1 MKVELTQEWC
11 KNMAK
16 IEDRPNDAAPICVWC
31 ETRVPGAC
39 KSHYDTLT
47 CTHRVIVPTAEEWD
61 SAVEARNGEPT
72 HPAQWSAGYDAGFKD
87 GHQAACE
94 ALQRDA
100 ERYRWLRLQD
110 WDTCPL
116 AVVANPKDAIKLGH
130 DAPSLERLDAMIDTH
145 VAEIQFY
152 LNHALAEMAVAD
164 PRKPCTCD
172 GAGRGPG
179 RECVVKAG
187 GRLGEL
193 WRCSEGCNGCDD
205 CTDYE
210 P

>member
-1 MKVELTQEWC
+1 MRHERGWQE
-11 KNMAK
+11 K
-16 IEDRPNDAAPICVWC
+16 IAARTARRLQANLRRAAEAAGRSSMVWNPKENDAFFGEPQEDAREPGAHADDAETMCVWC
-31 ETRVPGAC
+31 EERVPGAC

-47 CTHRVIVPTAEEWD
+47 CTHRVMVPTAEQWD

-116 AVVANPKDAIKLGH
+116 AVVANPKEAIKLGH
-130 DAPSLERLDAMIDTH
+130 DAPSRERLDAMID
-145 VAEIQFY
+145 AP
-152 LNHALAEMAVAD
+152 LAEVRATVNSALE
-164 PRKPCTCD
+164 R
-172 GAGRGPG
+172 AGRSD
-179 RECVVKAG
+179 
-187 GRLGEL
+187 LGA
-193 WRCSEGCNGCDD
+193 
-205 CTDYE
+205 
-210 P
+210 

>member
-1 MKVELTQEWC
+1 MRHERGWRE
-11 KNMAK
+11 K
-16 IEDRPNDAAPICVWC
+16 IAARTARRLQANLRRAAEAEGRSSMVWSPKENDAFFGEPQEDAREPGAHADDAETMCVWC
-31 ETRVPGAC
+31 ETRVRGAC

-47 CTHRVIVPTAEEWD
+47 CTHRVMVPTAEQWD

-116 AVVANPKDAIKLGH
+116 AVVANPKEAIKLGH
-130 DAPSLERLDAMIDTH
+130 DAPSRERLDAMID
-145 VAEIQFY
+145 AP
-152 LNHALAEMAVAD
+152 LAEVRAAVNSALEL
-164 PRKPCTCD
+164 
-172 GAGRGPG
+172 AGRSD
-179 RECVVKAG
+179 
-187 GRLGEL
+187 LGA
-193 WRCSEGCNGCDD
+193 
-205 CTDYE
+205 
-210 P
+210 